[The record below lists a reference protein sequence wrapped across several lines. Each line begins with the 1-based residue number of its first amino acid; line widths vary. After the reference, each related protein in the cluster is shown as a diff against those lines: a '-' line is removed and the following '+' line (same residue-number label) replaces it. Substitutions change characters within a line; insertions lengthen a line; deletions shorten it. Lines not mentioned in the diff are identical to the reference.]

1 MTAVCYTAVFS
12 VVTQRSSPRGEE
24 RFEVEKVFVQGSV
37 QGNIVWNHLWEHRFS
52 VPDPRVFPPPED
64 RIYNW
69 AVITETMFQTLVFT
83 KTTGRQPGWGHCYL
97 RSSQLHL
104 ACELA
109 CLRLRDSRDGWIE
122 QSANTKI
129 KGKETEESRG
139 DGSRLKNSRVFF
151 LKISNEIGKAWRK
164 SVTRAKRASLTRLK
178 GVPGLLFDCSPVLS
192 YEQIENSTKDSEVRW
207 DLGNRAGGRFR
218 VRNSGVREE
227 KIGVSLNLWNNV

>member
-1 MTAVCYTAVFS
+1 MELFRT
-12 VVTQRSSPRGEE
+12 TQIAFF
-24 RFEVEKVFVQGSV
+24 RFATPSGFQGGGGDEVEKVFVQGSV
-37 QGNIVWNHLWEHRFS
+37 QGKIVWNHLWEHRFS

-139 DGSRLKNSRVFF
+139 GGSRLKNSRFSF
-151 LKISNEIGKAWRK
+151 SK
-164 SVTRAKRASLTRLK
+164 SVKKSVKRGARVLRAQSARASHACRACQAFCLTARPSSHMNK
-178 GVPGLLFDCSPVLS
+178 S
-192 YEQIENSTKDSEVRW
+192 
-207 DLGNRAGGRFR
+207 
-218 VRNSGVREE
+218 
-227 KIGVSLNLWNNV
+227 KILRRIQR

>member
-1 MTAVCYTAVFS
+1 MKPF
-12 VVTQRSSPRGEE
+12 
-24 RFEVEKVFVQGSV
+24 
-37 QGNIVWNHLWEHRFS
+37 WEHRFS

-69 AVITETMFQTLVFT
+69 AAPKRGGPVMTETRFQTLVFT
-83 KTTGRQPGWGHCYL
+83 KTAGLQPGWGHCYL
-97 RSSQLHL
+97 RPSQLHL

-129 KGKETEESRG
+129 KGEETEESRG
-139 DGSRLKNSRVFF
+139 GGSRLQNSRFF
-151 LKISNEIGKAWRK
+151 FSK
-164 SVTRAKRASLTRLK
+164 SVKKSVKRGAKRASLTRLQ

-207 DLGNRAGGRFR
+207 NLGNRAGGRFS
-218 VRNSGVREE
+218 VRNSEVREE
-227 KIGVSLNLWNNV
+227 KIGFSLNLWNNM